1 MLIIIIIF
9 FSVYKIIDLFA
20 IVFLI
25 LGGGFGCAYAT
36 GMMSEDTIAA
46 VATPAGEGGIG
57 IVRIS
62 GSAAFAVANRVFRAA
77 DGRSMELRDGQTFAY
92 GSFVNERGE
101 LIDAGLALVMRGPR
115 SFTGEDTVEL
125 QGHGGSVVLRAV
137 LRAALEAGA
146 RSAEPGEFS
155 RRAFLNGRMDLT
167 QAEGLF
173 DLIRA
178 RSDRAARAAV
188 EQLEGGLR
196 RTFDALYDSFLE
208 VTANLETTLDFVEDE
223 LPDDVFS
230 GIALKLD
237 GSLGELEELLATWN
251 EGRLLRDGV
260 RVAILGRPNAGKST
274 LLNRL
279 LGYERAI
286 VSEVAGTTRDTI
298 EESWLLKGVPLRL
311 TDTAGLRETACDV
324 EAEGIRRAEAHG
336 EAAELIVYVLDA
348 SEPLS
353 EEDRNR
359 LAVLPLERTVVV
371 LNKMDLGR
379 RVEGVEGV
387 EVSLL
392 EGGELRELKEALT
405 KRLEMGTE
413 GTTQALISERHRAL
427 LLEAE
432 REVRAAREL
441 LREHVEQQAV
451 LACDHLRS
459 ALEKLGEVTGRVYH
473 EELLDNIF
481 SRFCIGK

>member
-1 MLIIIIIF
+1 
-9 FSVYKIIDLFA
+9 
-20 IVFLI
+20 
-25 LGGGFGCAYAT
+25 
-36 GMMSEDTIAA
+36 MMREDTIAA

-62 GSAAFAVANRVFRAA
+62 GAEAFAIADQVFKAA
-77 DGRSMELRDGQTFAY
+77 DGRLMDVRESQTFSY
-92 GSFVNERGE
+92 GAFVNKTGE

-115 SFTGEDTVEL
+115 SFTGENTVEL
-125 QGHGGSVVLRAV
+125 QGHGGSVVLRTV

-196 RTFDALYDSFLE
+196 RQFNALYDSFLE

-230 GIALKLD
+230 GIAVKLD
-237 GSLGELEELLATWN
+237 MSLSELEELLATWN

-274 LLNRL
+274 LLNCL

-298 EESWLLKGVPLRL
+298 EESWILNGVPLRL
-311 TDTAGLRETACDV
+311 TDTAGLRQTACDV

-353 EEDRNR
+353 EEDRER
-359 LAVLPLERTVVV
+359 LADLPMDRTVVV
-371 LNKMDLGR
+371 LNKVDLVRQLGD
-379 RVEGVEGV
+379 VSGV

-392 EGGELRELKEALT
+392 EGRGLDELKHALA
-405 KRLEMGTE
+405 KRLEMGAE

-427 LLEAE
+427 LLKAE
-432 REVRAAREL
+432 HEVRAAREL
-441 LREHVEQQAV
+441 LREHVEQQAA

-459 ALEKLGEVTGRVYH
+459 ALEHLGEVTGRVYH
-473 EELLDNIF
+473 DELLDNIF

>member
-1 MLIIIIIF
+1 
-9 FSVYKIIDLFA
+9 
-20 IVFLI
+20 
-25 LGGGFGCAYAT
+25 
-36 GMMSEDTIAA
+36 MMREDTIAA

-57 IVRIS
+57 IIRIS
-62 GSAAFAVANRVFRAA
+62 GAEAFAVADQVFKAA
-77 DGRSMELRDGQTFAY
+77 DGRLMDVRDSQTFSY
-92 GSFVNERGE
+92 GAFVNKTGE

-196 RTFDALYDSFLE
+196 RQFNALYDSFLE

-230 GIALKLD
+230 GIAAKLD
-237 GSLGELEELLATWN
+237 ISLAELEELLATWN
-251 EGRLLRDGV
+251 EGRLLRDGI

-298 EESWLLKGVPLRL
+298 EELWILNGVPLRL
-311 TDTAGLRETACDV
+311 TDTAGLRQTACDV

-353 EEDRNR
+353 GEDRER
-359 LAVLPLERTVVV
+359 LAALPMERTVVV
-371 LNKMDLGR
+371 LNKVDLVR
-379 RVEGVEGV
+379 QLSDVNGV

-392 EGGELRELKEALT
+392 EGRGLDELKHELA
-405 KRLEMGTE
+405 KRLEMGAE
-413 GTTQALISERHRAL
+413 GTTQALISERHRGL
-427 LLEAE
+427 LLKAE
-432 REVRAAREL
+432 QEVRAAREL
-441 LREHVEQQAV
+441 LREHVEQQAA

-459 ALEKLGEVTGRVYH
+459 ALEQLGEVTGRVYH
-473 EELLDNIF
+473 EELLENIF